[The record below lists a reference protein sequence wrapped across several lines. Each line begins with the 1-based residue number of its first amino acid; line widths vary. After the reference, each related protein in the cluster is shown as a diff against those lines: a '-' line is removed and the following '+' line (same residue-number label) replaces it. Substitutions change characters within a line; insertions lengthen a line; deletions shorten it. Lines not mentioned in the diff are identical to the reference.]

1 MSNSV
6 APARRRARRAALQAI
21 YQWQMSQ
28 NSVTEIEKQFRE
40 EYKTSKADM
49 DYFAT
54 LLLGVAKGLSEVDE
68 ALSAGISRG
77 KDEISPVE
85 LATLRLAVYE
95 LLHCPEVPYRVVI
108 NEAVDLA
115 KRFGAD
121 KAHKFV
127 NGVLDNLAKHL
138 RSVEVAAAAKSNK

>member
-21 YQWQMSQ
+21 YQWQISQ
-28 NSVTEIEKQFRE
+28 NSVSDIEKQFRE

-54 LLLGVAKGLSEVDE
+54 LLLGVAKGLNEVDD
-68 ALSAGISRG
+68 ALSSSISRA
-77 KDEISPVE
+77 KEEISPVE
-85 LATLRLAVYE
+85 LATLRLATYE
-95 LLHCPEVPYRVVI
+95 MLHCPEVPYRVII

-115 KRFGAD
+115 KKYGAD
-121 KAHKFV
+121 QAHKFV
-127 NGVLDNLAKHL
+127 NGALDNLAKQL
-138 RSVEVAAAAKSNK
+138 RSVEVAAAKQAK

>member
-28 NSVTEIEKQFRE
+28 NSITDIEKQFRE

-54 LLLGVAKGLSEVDE
+54 LLVGVAKGLSEVDQ
-68 ALSAGISRG
+68 AMSSSISRT
-77 KDEISPVE
+77 KEEISPVE
-85 LATLRLAVYE
+85 LATLRLATFE
-95 LLHCPEVPYRVVI
+95 LMHCPEVPYRVVI

-127 NGVLDNLAKHL
+127 NGVLDNLAKTL
-138 RSVEVAAAAKSNK
+138 RSTEVSSAAKQDK